1 MQPRAVQSRVRQRV
15 MVVGSPGAGKST
27 FARQLAQRTGLLL
40 THLDDL
46 YWRPGWVRPPPE
58 VWQAQMGEAVSVERW
73 ILDGNYAGT
82 LHLRAQRADTAIV
95 LAYPRGLCLR
105 RAITRAVFKRRP
117 DAKDLGKEPLDWAFL
132 RFIWTFPKL
141 GKQQLEQLQAAPHL
155 EVVVL
160 RSDEEAQTFLAN
172 C

>member
-1 MQPRAVQSRVRQRV
+1 MQRV
-15 MVVGSPGAGKST
+15 MIVGSPGAGKST
-27 FARQLAQRTGLLL
+27 FARQLARRTGLPL

-58 VWQAQMGEAVSVERW
+58 VWQAQMHGAVSAERW

-82 LHLRAQRADTAIV
+82 LDIRAQRAETAVV

-105 RAITRAVFKRRP
+105 RAVARAVLKRRP
-117 DAKDLGKEPLDWAFL
+117 DVKNLGIEPLDWAFL

-141 GKQQLEQLQAAPHL
+141 GRQQLAQLRAAPHL

-160 RSDEEAQTFLAN
+160 RNDKEARAFLAQH
-172 C
+172 